1 MSNLSIISVG
11 LLCFLIM
18 KEMSADSRFGRVVT
32 WFSRFLLFLLAIA
45 FLMFSLD
52 VFPEG
57 GPYTAEV
64 WLGFFMHNVFTIAL
78 LLLLFVVW
86 RWEALGGL
94 LLLVIGVF
102 MVYFFGGFSQVFHE
116 GRWVLV
122 LSPVLIGVL
131 LITKSLT
138 RKQYRK
144 TSV

>member
-1 MSNLSIISVG
+1 MDAKRRG
-11 LLCFLIM
+11 LLI
-18 KEMSADSRFGRVVT
+18 SWISRI
-32 WFSRFLLFLLAIA
+32 LLFLLAA
-45 FLMFSLD
+45 FFFLFSLD
-52 VFPEG
+52 VFPES

-78 LLLLFVVW
+78 LLLLLVVW

-102 MVYFFGGFSQVFHE
+102 MIYFFGGFSGMFHE
-116 GRWVLV
+116 GRWILV

-138 RKQYRK
+138 KKQHRK